1 MKYQEYKQSFLDLKQ
16 DIMGEIKHLLIKE
29 NAAEIELHH
38 GIIHNWIDDQQ
49 NEVIKRVNVETASVM
64 IDTGHDSYSTELSE
78 LSIEE
83 QLAILQ
89 LIGHGSY
96 EVWEELES

>member
-1 MKYQEYKQSFLDLKQ
+1 MKYKEYRQAFLDLKG
-16 DIMGEIKHLLIKE
+16 DVIKEIKHQLIKE

-49 NEVIKRVNVETASVM
+49 NEIIKRVNVETASVT
-64 IDTGHDSYSTELSE
+64 IDTGHDSYNTELSE

-89 LIGHGSY
+89 EIGHGSY
-96 EVWEELES
+96 EIWEEFGS